1 MNITVINGPN
11 LNMLG
16 RREAGHYGTGTLAEL
31 ESGLRTNH
39 PGVSFTFFQSNNE
52 GDLIDYIQALT
63 SENSTTDAVIANFGG
78 YTHTSVAIRDALAIL
93 DIPVIEVHLSNI
105 HARES
110 FRHQSLTAGAADGI
124 IAGFGFLSYE
134 LAVDAAR
141 ALVKR
146 ASGKA

>member
-16 RREAGHYGTGTLAEL
+16 KREAGHYGTGTLAEL
-31 ESGLRTNH
+31 ESGLRTNY
-39 PGVSFTFFQSNNE
+39 PTITFTFFQSNDE
-52 GDLIDYIQALT
+52 GDLIDYIQGLV
-63 SENSTTDAVIANFGG
+63 SENSKTDAVIANFGG

-110 FRHQSLTAGAADGI
+110 FRHQSLTAGAADGV
-124 IAGFGFLSYE
+124 IAGFGFLSYQ

-141 ALVKR
+141 ELVKR

>member
-16 RREAGHYGTGTLAEL
+16 KREAGHYGTGTLAEL

-39 PGVSFTFFQSNNE
+39 PNITFSFFQSNDE
-52 GDLIDYIQALT
+52 GDLIDYIQGLV
-63 SENSTTDAVIANFGG
+63 SENSKTDAVIANFGG
-78 YTHTSVAIRDALAIL
+78 YTHTSIAIRDALAIL

-110 FRHQSLTAGAADGI
+110 FRHQSLTAGAADGV
-124 IAGFGFLSYE
+124 IAGFGFLSYQ

-141 ALVKR
+141 ELVKR

>member
-16 RREAGHYGTGTLAEL
+16 KREAGHYGTGTLAEL

-39 PGVSFTFFQSNNE
+39 PTITFTFFQSNDE
-52 GDLIDYIQALT
+52 GDLIDYIQGLV
-63 SENSTTDAVIANFGG
+63 SENSKTDAVIANFGG

-110 FRHQSLTAGAADGI
+110 FRHQSLTAGAADGV
-124 IAGFGFLSYE
+124 IAGFGFLSYQ

-141 ALVKR
+141 ELVKR